1 MYPKKTLSL
10 AIAALSG
17 CMALSAAYNVTG
29 KLDNNGGSRIFLVTQ
44 TGKNTMDTIATSLTP
59 DGSFTFTG
67 NISAPMAA
75 EIRSAG
81 SYLHVPVMLEDGK
94 SYKVTGDASTPNKW
108 TIDGGGDLQN
118 VRNRF
123 HEIELEHTRRCD
135 SIQHYYRSTYDL
147 NDYFWVVQL
156 KGALQREGEA
166 FDAKRDSF
174 AMAND
179 NLVSAAVLASDV
191 RKLINNKT
199 VHQKYRL
206 LGNNARNTV
215 PGNILKVEAER
226 MAQIVVGDRKSVV

>member
-118 VRNRF
+118 VR
-123 HEIELEHTRRCD
+123 
-135 SIQHYYRSTYDL
+135 
-147 NDYFWVVQL
+147 
-156 KGALQREGEA
+156 
-166 FDAKRDSF
+166 
-174 AMAND
+174 
-179 NLVSAAVLASDV
+179 
-191 RKLINNKT
+191 
-199 VHQKYRL
+199 
-206 LGNNARNTV
+206 
-215 PGNILKVEAER
+215 
-226 MAQIVVGDRKSVV
+226 DRTSVV